1 MDTKA
6 VLLELAKSNTMT
18 LPDDINAE
26 RPNNITHWAEVV
38 ADVARQLSDHDD
50 ILAME
55 DCTDTFEQ
63 VSNPDSNF
71 PYYKEKWEAMTRFTA
86 WASSDLM
93 EEAHQ
98 FCEVKAEQDTQPDYL
113 FIPIDGYLFSLY
125 QSACLSILT
134 YCQKLAGQA

>member
-18 LPDDINAE
+18 LVDEIHADKPD
-26 RPNNITHWAEVV
+26 NITHWAEVV

-71 PYYKEKWEAMTRFTA
+71 PYYKEKWEAMSHFTA
-86 WASSDLM
+86 WASTDLIEDVDM
-93 EEAHQ
+93 YCQ
-98 FCEVKAEQDTQPDYL
+98 QRAENDTQPDYL